1 MVPVQR
7 EWMVMRMLFAEFIGT
22 YALVFAGTGAIVIN
36 DITGGAISHAGIA
49 LTFGL
54 VVMAMISA
62 VGDISGAH
70 FNPAVTLA
78 FASGGRFPWRDV
90 PAYAL
95 SQFLGG
101 VAGSLTLRWLLPAHE
116 NMGATLPALSSA
128 RTFVFEFL
136 LTFILMFVIIHVSTG
151 SKEKGIVA
159 GSAIGGTVALEALFA
174 GTMTGASMNPAR
186 SLAPALVS
194 GSLDGLWIYLTAPL
208 LGAVAAMALCRM
220 VREDCQAPAA
230 DPNPGQGDGT
240 GSSRSSLR

>member
-101 VAGSLTLRWLLPAHE
+101 GSGKPYTAMAASCTREHGSNPAG
-116 NMGATLPALSSA
+116 
-128 RTFVFEFL
+128 
-136 LTFILMFVIIHVSTG
+136 
-151 SKEKGIVA
+151 
-159 GSAIGGTVALEALFA
+159 ALF
-174 GTMTGASMNPAR
+174 SQDIC
-186 SLAPALVS
+186 V
-194 GSLDGLWIYLTAPL
+194 
-208 LGAVAAMALCRM
+208 
-220 VREDCQAPAA
+220 
-230 DPNPGQGDGT
+230 
-240 GSSRSSLR
+240 